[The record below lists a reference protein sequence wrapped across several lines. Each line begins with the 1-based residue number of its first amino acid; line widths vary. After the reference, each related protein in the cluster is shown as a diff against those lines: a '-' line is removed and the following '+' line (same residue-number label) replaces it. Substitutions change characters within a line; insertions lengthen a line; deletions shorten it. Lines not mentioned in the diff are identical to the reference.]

1 MGFTLI
7 IEFIIV
13 VVLVILSGFFSA
25 SEIAIVAVRTSRLK
39 ELVAE
44 GHKKAIFVERLKS
57 NPDSFF
63 AIVQIGMTVTASAA
77 SAIAGALAITLIGP
91 LIATIPVKAIQ
102 TAAKPISVTLVVI
115 VISYLFL
122 VIAELVP
129 KALAIRKTEAIALW
143 VGPLTWY
150 SIKALNVIIKILTW
164 STNSCL
170 KLIGMSPEVRPG
182 SAVSEAEVEF
192 LIKEGL
198 EHGVFNKEEQRLI
211 HSVFEFTD
219 TTVRRAMTPRT
230 EILAVESNA
239 TPEELL
245 RLATETRY
253 SRFPVYE
260 ENLDNIK
267 GIIHSKDLLYVY
279 THKGLFV
286 LADIIRPAHFV
297 PDSKKIS
304 ELLHDMQKKKYQ
316 MAIVLDEF
324 GGTAGIITV
333 EDVVEEIVGDIH
345 DEYDQESS
353 KIVFLD
359 NGRARVK
366 ASMPVD
372 EFANEFG
379 VEVGEGEFHTVSGL
393 VVTKLGAIPA
403 INTKVVFK
411 DFTLTVLDKDG
422 HKITKLLAEKI
433 KDKFGLSENKA

>member
-1 MGFTLI
+1 MGFALI
-7 IEFIIV
+7 IEFIFVII
-13 VVLVILSGFFSA
+13 LVILSGFFSA
-25 SEIAIVAVRTSRLK
+25 SEIAIIAVRTSRLK

-44 GHKKAIFVERLKS
+44 GHKRAGFVEKLKS

-77 SAIAGALAITLIGP
+77 SAIGGALAVTMIGP
-91 LIATIPVKAIQ
+91 LIKTIPIEAIQ
-102 TAAKPISVTLVVI
+102 SAAEPISVTLVVI
-115 VISYLFL
+115 IISYLFL

-129 KALAIRKTEAIALW
+129 KALAIRKTESIALW

-150 SIKALNVIIKILTW
+150 SIKAFKAIINILTW
-164 STNSCL
+164 STNFCL
-170 KLIGMSPEVRPG
+170 KLLGMSPEIKPD
-182 SAVSEAEVEF
+182 SSVSEAEVEF

-198 EHGVFNKEEQRLI
+198 EHGVFDKDEQRLI

-230 EILAVESNA
+230 EIMAADINA
-239 TPEELL
+239 TAEELL

-253 SRFPVYE
+253 SRFPIYE

-286 LADIIRPAHFV
+286 LADILRPAHFV
-297 PDSKKIS
+297 PDSKKIT

-345 DEYDQESS
+345 DEYDIEAL
-353 KIVFLD
+353 KIVFLPD
-359 NGRARVK
+359 GRARVR
-366 ASMPVD
+366 ATMPVD

-379 VEVGEGEFHTVSGL
+379 VQVGEGEFHTVSGM
-393 VVTKLGAIPA
+393 VVTKLGTIPR
-403 INTKVVFK
+403 INATVAF
-411 DFTLTVLDKDG
+411 DGFSLTILEKDG
-422 HKITKLLAEKI
+422 HKITELLAEKI
-433 KDKFGLSENKA
+433 KTFSSNSENE